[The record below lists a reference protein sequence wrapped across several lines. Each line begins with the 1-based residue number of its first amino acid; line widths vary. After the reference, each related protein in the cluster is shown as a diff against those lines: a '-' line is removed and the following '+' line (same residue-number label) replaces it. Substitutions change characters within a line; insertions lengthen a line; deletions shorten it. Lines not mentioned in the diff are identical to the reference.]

1 MTNINTNPSIIDE
14 NGQMN
19 RNQGISPFLL
29 KPACKDYL
37 WGGERLATEYG
48 KEYGIRP
55 LAETWECSTHP
66 DGVSS
71 VDSGIYKGMPLDTLI
86 KQHPEILGKHPVK
99 VGGKNE
105 LPILVKLIDA
115 GANASIQVH
124 PDDAYASKYEK
135 GENGKAEMW
144 YVLDACEDSRLVYG
158 FYQDV
163 DAQAVEAGVEDGTI
177 EKYLRKIKVQK
188 DDVFYI
194 KPGCVHA
201 IGAGMLIAEIQQNSN
216 LTYRLYDYNR
226 KDKDGNLRPLHV
238 KKALEVADLRGDNE
252 PKQPMR
258 ILKYQPGCATELLCR
273 CKYFQV
279 ERMLVNTEDRAKGVE
294 LSADEESFIVLMCI
308 EGTGIIKSRDDIHFH
323 KGHCIFVP
331 AGCRDIEITGRMQF
345 LKIRC

>member
-1 MTNINTNPSIIDE
+1 MTNINTSPSIKGE
-14 NGQMN
+14 TGQVN
-19 RNQGISPFLL
+19 KGEGIGPFLL

-37 WGGERLATEYG
+37 WGGKRLITEYG
-48 KEYGIRP
+48 KKYGISP

-66 DGVSS
+66 DGVSI
-71 VDSGIYKGMPLDTLI
+71 VDSGIYKGISLDTLI
-86 KQHPEILGKHPVK
+86 KQHPECLGTHPIK
-99 VGGKNE
+99 VSGKKE

-124 PDDAYASKYEK
+124 PDDAYAFEHEQ
-135 GENGKAEMW
+135 GESGKTEMW

-163 DAQAVEAGVEDGTI
+163 DRQTVEAGVEDGTI
-177 EKYLRKIKVQK
+177 EKYLRKVKVRK
-188 DDVFYI
+188 DDVFYV

-201 IGAGMLIAEIQQNSN
+201 IGAGMLLVEIQQNSN

-226 KDKDGNLRPLHV
+226 KDKDGNFRSLHV
-238 KKALEVADLRGDNE
+238 KKALEVADLHGGNE

-279 ERMLVNTEDRAKGVE
+279 ERMLVNTENREKGMKMSV
-294 LSADEESFIVLMCI
+294 DEESFIVLLCL
-308 EGTGIIKSRDDIHFH
+308 EGEGGIKTKDVIRFN
-323 KGHCIFVP
+323 KGDCIFVP
-331 AGCRDIEITGRMQF
+331 ANSSDIEITGKMQL

>member
-1 MTNINTNPSIIDE
+1 MTNINTSPSTKGEIGQVNKGEGID
-14 NGQMN
+14 
-19 RNQGISPFLL
+19 PFLL

-66 DGVSS
+66 DGVSII
-71 VDSGIYKGMPLDTLI
+71 DSGIYKGMPLDIFI
-86 KQHPEILGKHPVK
+86 KQHPEYLGRHPVK
-99 VGGKNE
+99 VSGKNE

-115 GANASIQVH
+115 GAKASIQVH
-124 PDDAYASKYEK
+124 PDDEYAFKHEQ
-135 GENGKAEMW
+135 GQNGKAEMW
-144 YVLDACEDSRLVYG
+144 YVLDACGDSRLVYG
-158 FYQDV
+158 FYQDTDV
-163 DAQAVEAGVEDGTI
+163 QTIENSIKSGTI
-177 EKYLRKIKVQK
+177 EKYLRKIKVKK

-226 KDKDGNLRPLHV
+226 KDKEGKFRELHV
-238 KKALEVADLRGDNE
+238 KKALEVADLRGDSE

-279 ERMLVNTEDRAKGVE
+279 ERMLVNTEGRVKGVE

-308 EGTGIIKSRDDIHFH
+308 EGKGIIKGRDDIHFH

-331 AGCRDIEITGRMQF
+331 ASCADIEITGKMQF